1 MEPRKLAVDDAVEPF
16 THKSR
21 YIMRTRTLPLLL
33 PSLILLTGC
42 GENTAIAPQT
52 SPQDPLFAE
61 TSGGTVSYDAVVL
74 DGGNGN
80 AIAIN
85 DAGIAVGMAR
95 QRGEERYPA
104 LRWVVT
110 SDGVTGPEKLPFL
123 PPPFD
128 NAFSH
133 QPQAV
138 NNSGVIVGYLQ
149 DNNRYA
155 AFVYSDEIGMQ
166 PLPWFVG
173 NTYEFWASDINDQGI
188 VVGWIDFAVRDD
200 EGTIIERRKRAA
212 VWPNTEDRPNV
223 LPPLEGHDATS
234 AGSINMDGLVLG
246 SSWASGDPSVGVA
259 WVVDEAGVLLE
270 GPYELAAGFRAHAL
284 NNGSDMV
291 GALEWCRAA
300 FVRGSHTEVLPS
312 LVPDDTCTWA
322 SDVTD
327 MAADGT
333 VKIVGHTGGGTRAAL
348 WTFHSDGQAV
358 GAMDLGIPSG
368 TQGAYARGVN
378 TQGWIVGAARTK
390 NKGDVP
396 ALWMPKAGGGGG
408 DGGGD
413 CNPHPKTGKCRS

>member
-1 MEPRKLAVDDAVEPF
+1 
-16 THKSR
+16 
-21 YIMRTRTLPLLL
+21 MRARTGPLLL
-33 PSLILLTGC
+33 APLILLTGC
-42 GENTAIAPQT
+42 GENTATAPQT
-52 SPQDPLFAE
+52 SPQDALFAE
-61 TSGGTVSYDAVVL
+61 IAGGTISYAAVVL

-95 QRGEERYPA
+95 ERGEERYPA

-110 SDGVTGPEKLPFL
+110 SGGVTGPEKLPFL
-123 PPPFD
+123 APPFD
-128 NAFSH
+128 NASSH

-149 DNNRYA
+149 DRNRYA

-188 VVGWIDFAVRDD
+188 VVGWIEFAVRDA

-212 VWPNTEDRPNV
+212 VWPNPEDKPKV

-234 AGSINMDGLVLG
+234 AVSINVDGLVLG
-246 SSWASGDPSVGVA
+246 SSWVIGDPSVGVA
-259 WVVDEAGVLLE
+259 WVVDEDGVLLE
-270 GPYELAAGFRAHAL
+270 GPHELAAGFRAHAL
-284 NNGSDMV
+284 NNGGDMV
-291 GALEWCRAA
+291 GSVEWCRAA
-300 FVRGSHTEVLPS
+300 FVRGSHVEVLPS
-312 LVPDDTCTWA
+312 LAPDDTCTWA
-322 SDVTD
+322 SDLTD
-327 MAADGT
+327 VAADGT

-348 WTFHSDGQAV
+348 WTLNSDGQAI
-358 GAMDLGIPSG
+358 GAMDLGIPQK

-378 TQGWIVGAARTK
+378 SQGWIVGAARTK
-390 NKGDVP
+390 NSGDVP
-396 ALWMPKAGGGGG
+396 ALWMPHSGGGD

-413 CNPHPKTGKCRS
+413 CNPHPRTGKCRS